1 MPQKDTK
8 KPRQMRLRNIPE
20 DIYCI
25 LLQEQGKIKSAR
37 KVGMF
42 SMEQTIY
49 AIIREHK
56 RCETK

>member
-1 MPQKDTK
+1 
-8 KPRQMRLRNIPE
+8 MRLRNIPE